1 MVTLKCK
8 GGVMMAQVTKE
19 MTFGEL
25 LMKYY
30 DKCPQIV
37 DDLMNAGMG
46 CVG

>member
-1 MVTLKCK
+1 
-8 GGVMMAQVTKE
+8 MMAQVTKE